1 MIKIYKP
8 NKNYFACLVCGKRQT
23 DSEAQD
29 IFALEFLD
37 RYKQGTS
44 LHLCKDCCKELR
56 SLLKFTQLKGIK
68 MVSID
73 DVDK

>member
-1 MIKIYKP
+1 MIKVYKP

-29 IFALEFLD
+29 IFAIELSD
-37 RYKQGTS
+37 RYKQGTG
-44 LHLCKDCCKELR
+44 LHLCKDCCKEL
-56 SLLKFTQLKGIK
+56 SGLLKLTQHKDFK

-73 DVDK
+73 NID